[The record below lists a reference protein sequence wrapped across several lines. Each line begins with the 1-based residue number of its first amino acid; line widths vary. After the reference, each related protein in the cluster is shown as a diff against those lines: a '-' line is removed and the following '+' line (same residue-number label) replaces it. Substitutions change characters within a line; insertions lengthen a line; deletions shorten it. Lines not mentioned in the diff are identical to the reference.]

1 MLRAE
6 NAEVLADIAR
16 YRRKEGE
23 LSEYTQ
29 KLTDKN
35 VNLQSEFQG
44 CTKTATAPPT
54 VGVSSNVLKCR
65 DQSSYS

>member
-6 NAEVLADIAR
+6 NAEVLADKAR
-16 YRRKEGE
+16 CRRKEGE

-44 CTKTATAPPT
+44 CTKTGDRATD
-54 VGVSSNVLKCR
+54 GRSKLKC
-65 DQSSYS
+65 S